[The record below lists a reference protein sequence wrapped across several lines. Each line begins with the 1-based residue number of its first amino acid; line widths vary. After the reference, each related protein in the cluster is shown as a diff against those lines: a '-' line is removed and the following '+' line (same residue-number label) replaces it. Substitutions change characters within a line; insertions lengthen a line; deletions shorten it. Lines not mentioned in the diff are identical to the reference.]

1 MASEQNFTYIDV
13 VRPKV
18 AFIFDVRRQ
27 NTLLLLMYKA
37 LFEMADNRAD
47 FVSLLFSR
55 KRPAGLD
62 ANSSADALFQ
72 AFADAKPDPQL
83 YAATLKD
90 IKDRLIRQHRFALSA
105 DDEGKIEYIFNV
117 FFRGGPRMDYGFA
130 SSAPNPYVPS
140 YHMLTVSTD
149 GHGKNWV
156 YLTREESYKH
166 IRDMQQKNLIVPLV
180 GDFTGVKSIKTV
192 AQYVK
197 DHGSTI
203 SVFYISNVEDYIQSK
218 WSALPF
224 KSCSIADGQLD
235 AADPVRTVQLYD
247 AGKDPGRAA
256 SVAWP
261 VLPLNVN
268 RSVFRRKSHDDVPDG
283 RPIELERFLLKVHVA
298 VSNRLEAIRLWNV
311 ADRDRVL
318 AVSHAQD
325 EWALACTRL
334 CEVPAGPLLST
345 IDGRRY
351 GLRTFGNHMSRDEDV
366 LRIEQ
371 RDAGD
376 ILVTNRNLR
385 LGAKPQVHNVGA
397 WKDLRECKCAIGAD
411 RSFEGGGKISASRFS
426 QCDSV
431 ELSFVQF
438 PLRGR

>member
-1 MASEQNFTYIDV
+1 MRPKPVGISLALICLTAVLGVARLSVKAADTLPGQYTDAEFWRMVTDFSEPGGDYQYENFVSNEISYQEVLPELSRLAKPGGVYFGVASEQNFTYIDV

-105 DDEGKIEYIFNV
+105 DDERKIEYIFNV

-130 SSAPNPYVPS
+130 STAPNPYVPS
-140 YHMLTVSTD
+140 YHMLAVSTD
-149 GHGKNWV
+149 GRGKNWV
-156 YLTREESYKH
+156 YLNREESYKH

-192 AQYVK
+192 SQYVK

-224 KSCSIADGQLD
+224 KSCSIALGQLD

-256 SVAWP
+256 AMARP
-261 VLPLNVN
+261 VLPLNVQ
-268 RSVFRRKSHDDVPDG
+268 SQ
-283 RPIELERFLLKVHVA
+283 FLGASLTMM
-298 VSNRLEAIRLWNV
+298 S
-311 ADRDRVL
+311 
-318 AVSHAQD
+318 QM
-325 EWALACTRL
+325 
-334 CEVPAGPLLST
+334 AGPSSLS
-345 IDGRRY
+345 GS
-351 GLRTFGNHMSRDEDV
+351 F
-366 LRIEQ
+366 
-371 RDAGD
+371 
-376 ILVTNRNLR
+376 
-385 LGAKPQVHNVGA
+385 
-397 WKDLRECKCAIGAD
+397 C
-411 RSFEGGGKISASRFS
+411 RSTS
-426 QCDSV
+426 
-431 ELSFVQF
+431 
-438 PLRGR
+438 P